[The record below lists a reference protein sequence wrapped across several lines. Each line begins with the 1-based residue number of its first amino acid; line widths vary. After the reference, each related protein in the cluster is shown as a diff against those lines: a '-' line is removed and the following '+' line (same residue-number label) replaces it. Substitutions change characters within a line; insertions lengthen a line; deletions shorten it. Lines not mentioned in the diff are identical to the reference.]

1 MTRGFGKTVNIM
13 KRSMIIVPMSAML
26 AVLAGTGTARAQIA
40 EPPQTA
46 MGYLEGMLK
55 DPKTAN
61 ATVGALRS
69 TDDPALVPLLE
80 AMTRSD
86 DKDRR
91 LFGVAALPEAQGK
104 RAANALIERVNYDQ
118 SMPIRA
124 EALARLIGLD
134 VLTAEHLAGA
144 MKIPDDNVKSL
155 ACRAL
160 VDKGK
165 AELAL
170 GVLTTLADSKDQVT
184 AALCQTC
191 LVGLGKT
198 QYLDNV
204 RRVMRDP
211 ATTPRMLGA
220 LLGQIRRQKISAA
233 ASLALEVANNET
245 APLALRVLAHE
256 TAAEVSSSGAASLN
270 EAMSKTENL
279 ALRVRLLGVLASRD
293 DGGPYLAK
301 LASGTD
307 TVGVLSKFE
316 LARKTGGPTAT
327 PSVRAA
333 IALEHPIALAYVLDR
348 AGQDANSLGAKA
360 DFYTPALLE
369 FIRSVEPRPR
379 QMEKEHFLAAGAT
392 EQLVLIGT
400 PGAIGGLRAILAEK
414 SSAITRSVAA
424 GLLRARKPATAELM
438 RPLLKSPYGE
448 LVVDAALALG
458 HFGDTAA
465 RGKLQE
471 ILSHA
476 ESHPPALVI
485 LASWYILKID
495 KTTDRAIAEM
505 VKLVK

>member
-1 MTRGFGKTVNIM
+1 M
-13 KRSMIIVPMSAML
+13 KRSMIIVPMSAL
-26 AVLAGTGTARAQIA
+26 LGLLSVTATAPAQVA
-40 EPPQTA
+40 EPPRTA
-46 MGYLEGMLK
+46 MGYLEAMLK

-61 ATVGALRS
+61 STVAALRS
-69 TDDPALVPLLE
+69 ADDPALVPLFE

-86 DKDRR
+86 DKERR
-91 LFGVAALPEAQGK
+91 LFGVAALHDARGK
-104 RAANALIERVNYDQ
+104 LAANSLIERVNYDQ

-124 EALARLIGLD
+124 EALARLIELD
-134 VLTAEHLAGA
+134 VLAAEHLAGA
-144 MKIPDDNVKSL
+144 MKIDDDNVKSL

-160 VDKGK
+160 VAKGK
-165 AELAL
+165 PELAL
-170 GVLTTLADSKDQVT
+170 PVLTTLATSKDEVT
-184 AALCQTC
+184 SALCQAC

-198 QYLDNV
+198 QYLDGL

-211 ATTPRMLGA
+211 ATTPRLLGA
-220 LLGQIRRQKISAA
+220 LLGQIRRQKIASA
-233 ASLALEVANNET
+233 ASLALELANNET
-245 APLALRVLAHE
+245 APLALRVMAYE
-256 TAAEVSSSGAASLN
+256 TAAEVSSSGAAGLN
-270 EAMSKTENL
+270 EAMSKTTNL
-279 ALRVRLLGVLASRD
+279 ALRVRLLGVLATRD

-327 PSVRAA
+327 PTVRAA

-369 FIRSVEPRPR
+369 FIRSVEPRPLR
-379 QMEKEHFLAAGAT
+379 MEKEHFLAAGAT

-400 PGAIGGLRAILAEK
+400 QAAIDGLQAILAEK

-424 GLLRARKPATAELM
+424 GLLRARKPASAKLM
-438 RPLLKSPYGE
+438 RPLLESPYGE

-458 HFGDTAA
+458 HFGNPAA
-465 RGKLQE
+465 RPKLQE
-471 ILSHA
+471 IISQA

-485 LASWYILKID
+485 LASWYTLKID
-495 KTTDRAIAEM
+495 KKTDQAVAEM
-505 VKLVK
+505 AKLMK

>member
-1 MTRGFGKTVNIM
+1 MT
-13 KRSMIIVPMSAML
+13 IVPTSIVL
-26 AVLAGTGTARAQIA
+26 AVLAGTTTARAQIA
-40 EPPQTA
+40 EPPRTA
-46 MGYLEGMLK
+46 MRYLKAMLK

-61 ATVGALRS
+61 ATVNTLRS
-69 TDDPALVPLLE
+69 TDDDALAPLFE

-91 LFGVAALPEAQGK
+91 LFGVAALHEARGK
-104 RAANALIERVNYDQ
+104 RAANVLIERVNYDQ
-118 SMPIRA
+118 AMPIRA
-124 EALARLIGLD
+124 EALARLISLD

-144 MKIPDDNVKSL
+144 LKIPDDNVKSL

-165 AELAL
+165 PELAL
-170 GVLTTLADSKDQVT
+170 GVLTTLANSKDPVT

-198 QYLDNV
+198 QYLDGL

-211 ATTPRMLGA
+211 ATTPRLLGA
-220 LLGQIRRQKISAA
+220 LLGQIRRQKIASA

-245 APLALRVLAHE
+245 APLALRALAHE
-256 TAAEVSSSGAASLN
+256 TAADVSSNGAARLN
-270 EAMSKTENL
+270 EAISKTGNL
-279 ALRVRLLGVLASRD
+279 ALRVRLLGILASRD
-293 DGGPYLAK
+293 DGGGYLAK
-301 LASGTD
+301 LAGGAGTI
-307 TVGVLSKFE
+307 GVLAKFE

-333 IALEHPIALAYVLDR
+333 IALGHPIALAYVLDR
-348 AGQDANSLGAKA
+348 AGQDANSLGARA

-379 QMEKEHFLAAGAT
+379 QMGKEHFLAAGAT

-400 PGAIGGLRAILAEK
+400 PAAINGLRAILAEK
-414 SSAITRSVAA
+414 SSAVTRSVAA
-424 GLLRARKPATAELM
+424 GLLRARKPASVELM
-438 RPLLKSPYGE
+438 KPLLESPYGE
-448 LVVDAALALG
+448 LAVDAALTLG
-458 HFGDTAA
+458 HFGQAPA

-471 ILSHA
+471 ILSQA
-476 ESHPPALVI
+476 EAHPPALVI
-485 LASWYILKID
+485 LASWYLLKID
-495 KTTDRAIAEM
+495 KKTGQAVAEM